1 MMDGYTLGSI
11 IRTVFEFAG
20 PGAGLAVVGGGVVYL
35 YLRERRKDMES
46 DRLARHQELGS
57 VLAEVSRHRELLERT
72 LTVSADRNGLA
83 FDKLAQNIAQTTSV
97 LQALEEQM
105 TVSLERHQA
114 FALETDRR
122 LRSAEDHLQHIRD
135 NLSKGGNA

>member
-1 MMDGYTLGSI
+1 MDGWTLGNI

-20 PGAGLAVVGGGVVYL
+20 PGAGLAVVGGSVVFL

-46 DRLARHQELGS
+46 DRLARQQELGA
-57 VLAEVSRHRELLERT
+57 VLAEVSRHRDLLERN
-72 LTVSADRNGLA
+72 LTESAQRNGLA
-83 FDKLAQNIAQTTSV
+83 FDKLAENITQSTGV
-97 LQALEEQM
+97 LQALEDQM

-135 NLSKGGNA
+135 NLPKGGNA